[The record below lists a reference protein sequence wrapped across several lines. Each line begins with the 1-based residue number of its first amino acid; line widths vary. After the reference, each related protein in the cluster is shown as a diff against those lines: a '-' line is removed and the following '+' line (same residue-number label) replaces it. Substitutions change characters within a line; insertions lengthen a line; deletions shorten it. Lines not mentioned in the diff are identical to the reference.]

1 MPRPHV
7 IQWPDNGF
15 GVQILVLFL
24 EQIGVR
30 GDDEVELS
38 CQGDRVVIRRT
49 SGRRREAERD
59 K

>member
-7 IQWPDNGF
+7 IQWPDSGF
-15 GVQILVLFL
+15 GIRLPARFL

-30 GDDEVELS
+30 ENAELPN
-38 CQGDRVVIRRT
+38 G
-49 SGRRREAERD
+49 GRRRLQ